1 MFLAERHTTAMGSR
15 AQVIVYAPTQ
25 RAADDLAALALVR
38 VSLLEQCWSRFR
50 DDSELSRLNAYAGRG
65 PMAVSTD
72 AETLITVMLEAAE
85 WTQGAFDPTVLG
97 ALTDL
102 GYDADF
108 AEVVARDTLDAL
120 HQSISPVLGMGGI
133 VIDPDAHTVCLP
145 SGVGLDPGAIGKG
158 LAGDVVAAE
167 IHAAGADGVLINL
180 GGDITTR
187 GQAGNGPWVAQIA
200 DDRLESS
207 PLLHEVRLSAGRRA
221 VATSSSLRRRWHGR
235 HHVIDPTTGLPA
247 ESDVAQ
253 ASVIAPTG
261 WQAEAATT
269 YALVRGMD
277 DAQRWLALQ
286 GLEAL
291 LFPHDPT
298 VEPIRV
304 REALHV

>member
-1 MFLAERHTTAMGSR
+1 MFLAERRTAAMGSS
-15 AQVIVYAPTQ
+15 AQAIVYAPTQ

-38 VSLLEQCWSRFR
+38 VGLLEQCWSRFR
-50 DDSELSRLNAYAGRG
+50 DDSELSRINAHAGRG
-65 PMAVSTD
+65 PVAVSPD
-72 AETLITVMLEAAE
+72 AETLIRVMLEAAE

-97 ALTDL
+97 TMTEL

-108 AEVVARDTLDAL
+108 ATVVARDSIDAL
-120 HQSISPVLGMGGI
+120 NESISPVLGMGG
-133 VIDPDAHTVCLP
+133 VHIDAGNHTVSLP
-145 SGVGLDPGAIGKG
+145 AGIGIDPGAIGKG
-158 LAGDVVAAE
+158 LAGDIIAGE
-167 IHAAGADGVLINL
+167 IRAAGAEGVLINL

-187 GQAGNGPWVAQIA
+187 GHAGGSAWIAHIA
-200 DDRLESS
+200 DDRREGS
-207 PLLHEVRLSAGRRA
+207 PLLHEVHLGNGRRA
-221 VATSSSLRRRWHGR
+221 VATSSSLRRRWNGR

-247 ESDVAQ
+247 ESDIAQ

-269 YALVRGMD
+269 YALVRGLD
-277 DAQRWLALQ
+277 EAQRWLAQQ

-298 VEPIRV
+298 IEPIRV

>member
-1 MFLAERHTTAMGSR
+1 MFLAERRTAAMGSS
-15 AQVIVYAPTQ
+15 AQAIVYAPTQ
-25 RAADDLAALALVR
+25 RAADDLADLALVR
-38 VSLLEQCWSRFR
+38 VGLLEQCWSRFR
-50 DDSELSRLNAYAGRG
+50 DDSELSRLNARAGRG
-65 PMAVSTD
+65 PVRVSAD
-72 AETLITVMLEAAE
+72 AETLIRVMLEAAE
-85 WTQGAFDPTVLG
+85 WTEGAFDPTVL
-97 ALTDL
+97 AAMTDL

-108 AEVVARDTLDAL
+108 ATVVARDAIGAL
-120 HQSISPVLGMGGI
+120 HESISPVRGMGG
-133 VIDPDAHTVCLP
+133 VVFDASDHTVRLP
-145 SGVGLDPGAIGKG
+145 SGIGIDPGAIGKG
-158 LAGDVVAAE
+158 LAGDIVAGE
-167 IHAAGADGVLINL
+167 IHAAGAEGVLINL

-187 GQAGNGPWVAQIA
+187 GHAGASAWLAHIA
-200 DDRLESS
+200 DDRREGS
-207 PLLHEVRLSAGRRA
+207 PLLHEVRLGAGRRA
-221 VATSSSLRRRWHGR
+221 VATSSSLRRRWNGR

-269 YALVRGMD
+269 YALVRGID
-277 DAQRWLALQ
+277 EAQRWLAQQ